1 MAQVIDKTIELD
13 LTNVNGNA
21 YAIMGSFS
29 KQASREGWTKD
40 EIDKVLDEAK
50 TGDYDH
56 LLQTIIAHTN

>member
-29 KQASREGWTKD
+29 KQASREGWTQE